1 MRKHWY
7 LFIFITT
14 MWIYGVE
21 NALAETK
28 SDKYECLIEPIQTVE
43 IRSAVVGLLE
53 KVYVRRGDK
62 VRRGQVIVSLVSDA
76 EKAVVDLARFKS
88 QITGPI
94 ASAVSKAEFAKR
106 KYQRRKDMYADKLM
120 AGQEKD
126 DAEGE
131 LKLAES
137 ELLLAKENKQLAHI
151 ELQQQ
156 SSLLHLRTI
165 RSPFDGI
172 VVDQKLYAGE
182 VVEPSTDKK
191 YILKLA
197 QVHPL
202 KVHVIMPF
210 TKFDKVKLGM
220 MVEIIPETP
229 LNKPFMGRVIMVDR
243 IIDAASGTFG
253 LFVTLPNPTFD
264 IPAGIKC
271 RAYFPALTK

>member
-1 MRKHWY
+1 MRTHRDP
-7 LFIFITT
+7 FILILT
-14 MWIYGVE
+14 MLMCTIGI
-21 NALAETK
+21 ARADTRF
-28 SDKYECLIEPIQTVE
+28 DKYECLIEPAQTVE

-76 EKAVVDLARFKS
+76 ERAAVDLARYKS

-94 ASAVSKAEFAKR
+94 TSAFSKAEFAKR

-137 ELLLAKENKQLAHI
+137 ELLLAKENKQLARI

-165 RSPFDGI
+165 RSPFEGI

-182 VVEPSTDKK
+182 VVEPSADKK

-210 TKFDKVKLGM
+210 AKFDKVKLGM
-220 MVEIIPETP
+220 MVEIMPESP
-229 LNKPFMGRVIMVDR
+229 LNKQYTGRVIMLDR

-253 LFVTLPNPTFD
+253 LFVSLPNPTFD

-271 RAYFPALTK
+271 RAHFPALTK